1 MALADDANEPDY
13 GTFGVRAQ
21 RTSDPVSPPPID
33 RQRIYMGAGGGQAMN
48 AAPRT
53 KSGGGVTVNTVKP
66 GGSATRKRT
75 LRKG

>member
-33 RQRIYMGAGGGQAMN
+33 RQRVYMGAGQDLSMGAK
-48 AAPRT
+48 ARS
-53 KSGGGVTVNTVKP
+53 KSGGGVTVSTVKP
-66 GGSATRKRT
+66 GGFSGRKRT